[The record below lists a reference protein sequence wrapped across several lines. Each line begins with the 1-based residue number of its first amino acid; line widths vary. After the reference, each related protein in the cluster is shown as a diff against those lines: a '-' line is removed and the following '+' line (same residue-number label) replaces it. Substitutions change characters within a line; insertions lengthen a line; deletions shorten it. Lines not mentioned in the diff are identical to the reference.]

1 MPSFYFLWNPTKR
14 PDLSEKLGK
23 ISGLLPDDKR
33 LRKYWSTGSRT
44 AKNFPSGSRFFLVR
58 TKIEPH
64 GVIGYG
70 TILTGKLLPGAHPWK
85 DGKKAAYVKINFEN
99 LIDSQKNP
107 EKVLSLE
114 FLETAGFKL
123 KVSKPQG
130 GGTEIPD
137 EAAAQIKARFDGLL
151 APTIE
156 ELLELDPQLET
167 KELAAPEGRTQIK
180 EHLVRERNRALVKKK
195 KRAVLST
202 TGGLACEVCTLDFL
216 QRYGELGRGFAE
228 CHHLTPLILLD
239 KASETKLKDLAIVC
253 ANCHRM
259 LHRGEPWKT
268 ITRLKDI
275 VSANKNPMPSDVAG
289 KPRRRQPCR
298 N

>member
-58 TKIEPH
+58 TKIEPR

-137 EAAAQIKARFDGLL
+137 EAAAQD
-151 APTIE
+151 
-156 ELLELDPQLET
+156 
-167 KELAAPEGRTQIK
+167 
-180 EHLVRERNRALVKKK
+180 
-195 KRAVLST
+195 
-202 TGGLACEVCTLDFL
+202 
-216 QRYGELGRGFAE
+216 
-228 CHHLTPLILLD
+228 
-239 KASETKLKDLAIVC
+239 
-253 ANCHRM
+253 
-259 LHRGEPWKT
+259 
-268 ITRLKDI
+268 
-275 VSANKNPMPSDVAG
+275 DVASDRKAFAG
-289 KPRRRQPCR
+289 LYQVRLGGGDRAWDSLDSMRLR
-298 N
+298 FSASISSL